1 MGVCF
6 VKGHLGMTG
15 FLFVGVR
22 SVGSSLTC
30 EIRVCAGSTSHSVGA
45 LFGGRAMIPLSTGE
59 AREAVPF
66 FAAAFEAKQSIGRRP
81 GSAEADQSSTDDKK
95 VEEQPKSGGFH
106 DRPLDD
112 DAGAD
117 ELPQRDEQ
125 LPGERD
131 GQPRTSTARRTASG

>member
-81 GSAEADQSSTDDKK
+81 GSAEARSLPAFDTLYSC
-95 VEEQPKSGGFH
+95 PIF
-106 DRPLDD
+106 PLRQ
-112 DAGAD
+112 G
-117 ELPQRDEQ
+117 
-125 LPGERD
+125 
-131 GQPRTSTARRTASG
+131 RRRQAE